1 MSTWLPGVEVAD
13 DALEFDAVFGLRPD
27 LFDAY
32 RDFES
37 VFWTHELLDAEILD
51 ACRARCAQVLR
62 AASAPETPVTADDP
76 TSALGACLTLAE
88 QFVIDPHCVTAEMRD
103 GVVAHVGDAG
113 LVALVEA
120 LAVFDGFTRFRTL
133 LDITP
138 DPGPNEGAR

>member
-1 MSTWLPGVEVAD
+1 MSTWLPGVAVEEGAS
-13 DALEFDAVFGLRPD
+13 EFDAVFALRPD

-32 RDFES
+32 REFES
-37 VFWTHELLDAEILD
+37 VFWANELVDAEILD
-51 ACRARCAQVLR
+51 ACRGRCAHVLR
-62 AASAPETPVTADDP
+62 AAGAPEIPITADDP
-76 TSALGACLTLAE
+76 ASPLGACLALAE

-103 GVVAHVGDAG
+103 AVVAHVGDAG

-138 DPGPNEGAR
+138 DEGAA

>member
-1 MSTWLPGVEVAD
+1 MSTWLPDVAV
-13 DALEFDAVFGLRPD
+13 AEGQPEFDAVFGLRPD

-37 VFWTHELLDAEILD
+37 VFWTHELVDGEILD
-51 ACRARCAQVLR
+51 ACRARCAQLLR
-62 AASAPETPVTADDP
+62 AAGAPVEPVAAADP
-76 TSALGACLTLAE
+76 RSALAACLVLAE

-103 GVVAHVGDAG
+103 AVVAHLGDAG

-133 LDITP
+133 LGI
-138 DPGPNEGAR
+138 AS

>member
-1 MSTWLPGVEVAD
+1 VTTWLPEVTVAEGQT
-13 DALEFDAVFGLRPD
+13 EFDAVFGLRPD

-62 AASAPETPVTADDP
+62 AEGAPAPPIESDDP
-76 TSALGACLTLAE
+76 TSALAACLELAE
-88 QFVIDPHCVTAEMRD
+88 QFVLDPHGVTEAMRD
-103 GVVAHVGDAG
+103 AVVAHVGDAG

-120 LAVFDGFTRFRTL
+120 LAVFDGFTRFRTIL
-133 LDITP
+133 RVAPRED
-138 DPGPNEGAR
+138 GA

>member
-1 MSTWLPGVEVAD
+1 MSTWLPDVAVPNGD
-13 DALEFDAVFGLRPD
+13 SEFDAVFGLRPD

-37 VFWTHELLDAEILD
+37 VFWTHDLVDAEILD
-51 ACRARCAQVLR
+51 ACRARCAQLLR
-62 AASAPETPVTADDP
+62 APGAPEMPVAAVDPASALA
-76 TSALGACLTLAE
+76 ACLSLAE

-103 GVVAHVGDAG
+103 AVAAHVGDAG

-133 LDITP
+133 LAIEP
-138 DPGPNEGAR
+138 DGGVH